1 MCWTLKSDLQLTL
14 IWLLSDL
21 AGNLWRQHSN
31 GAFATLSGFIVRL
44 CCGAQNCPRQVGES
58 SPASPAAP
66 SRFSF
71 IKKQQ
76 HPLGSHGF
84 LSIKD
89 VFCLRFNTDFR
100 DAHFP
105 SRSVSVEVSHFISPL
120 LRIWRVQRC
129 CFCLNRRLFL
139 LLVNAAALTRDCV
152 NVNLRD
158 DIKKISD
165 NINVWLRHWSVR
177 WLLTEVI
184 FRIINELEVPFMH
197 CLICVEV

>member
-71 IKKQQ
+71 IKEQQ
-76 HPLGSHGF
+76 HPLGSHVFVFVFYFAWG
-84 LSIKD
+84 LIQISEMLISPAAVSQWRSLTSSPPCWGYD
-89 VFCLRFNTDFR
+89 VFR
-100 DAHFP
+100 DAA
-105 SRSVSVEVSHFISPL
+105 SVWIEDYSCCLWTLLLRLVSV
-120 LRIWRVQRC
+120 
-129 CFCLNRRLFL
+129 
-139 LLVNAAALTRDCV
+139 LTLTFETEDFRQYKCV
-152 NVNLRD
+152 T
-158 DIKKISD
+158 KA
-165 NINVWLRHWSVR
+165 
-177 WLLTEVI
+177 
-184 FRIINELEVPFMH
+184 
-197 CLICVEV
+197 LIC